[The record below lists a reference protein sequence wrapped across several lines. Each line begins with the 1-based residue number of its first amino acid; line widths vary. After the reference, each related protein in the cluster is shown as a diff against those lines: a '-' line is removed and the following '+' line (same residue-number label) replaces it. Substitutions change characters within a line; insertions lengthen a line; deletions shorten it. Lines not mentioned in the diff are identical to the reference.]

1 MSSFYTSSILGICFG
16 SGVKVILG
24 IGCSGFGSACCG
36 SFLGIFNLNEI
47 IGLAS
52 G

>member
-1 MSSFYTSSILGICFG
+1 MSSFYTSSILGISFG

-24 IGCSGFGSACCG
+24 IGCSGFGSGG
-36 SFLGIFNLNEI
+36 SFFGIFNLNEI